1 MSGAPLARAA
11 ARAAVALGLTW
22 GLLLAPPLAAEPVAV
37 TFRLNDAQ
45 VKDKALAGV
54 AVGVARTRTGPFEAK
69 GTTDA
74 QGVYEARL
82 EPGGY
87 FVSYRLRGYVS
98 VERSPLEVG
107 PQPQTVTTT
116 LSMMMEDAGLG
127 GRSRL
132 QVVLNWGSDRDR
144 HVKDADSHLVCAC
157 RQPGSHVFFSSRK
170 HEGEGHAADLDVDDV
185 DWGGPETVTVVD
197 PPPGQYVY
205 WVHDYSGG
213 RATLAASDVRVRV
226 LWGDTVLGELRV
238 PPSASDRNWRPFR
251 AVEVDA
257 MGDARLVPFTE
268 AELQAG
274 VFRQPPP
281 DVPAAEEVRLL
292 VPGGSSGPPSPRRVL
307 QEGGALAVR
316 ILAALLAL
324 LVLVRLARRKRRPR
338 TR

>member
-1 MSGAPLARAA
+1 MSVATLP
-11 ARAAVALGLTW
+11 RAAVRAAFALALAW

-45 VKDKALAGV
+45 VKDKALPGV
-54 AVGVARTRTGPFEAK
+54 AVGISRSQTGPFETK

-74 QGVYEARL
+74 QGVFEARL
-82 EPGGY
+82 EPGSY

-107 PQPQTVTTT
+107 EQPQTVTTT

-132 QVVLNWGSDRDR
+132 QVVLNWGSDRAR

-157 RQPGSHVFFSSRK
+157 GRPGSHVFFSSRK

-197 PPPGQYVY
+197 PPPGQYAY
-205 WVHDYSGG
+205 WVHDYSG
-213 RATLAASDVRVRV
+213 RDAKLAASGVRVRV
-226 LWGDTVLGELRV
+226 LWGDTVLGELPV
-238 PPSASDRNWRPFR
+238 PPSATDRNWRPFR
-251 AVEVDA
+251 AIEVDA
-257 MGDARLVPFTE
+257 MGDARLVPFSE

-274 VFRQPPP
+274 VDRQPPP
-281 DVPAAEEVRLL
+281 DVPPAAEARLAL
-292 VPGGSSGPPSPRRVL
+292 PFGSSNPPSPRRDL
-307 QEGGALAVR
+307 QQGGALAVR
-316 ILAALLAL
+316 ILAAVLAL
-324 LVLVRLARRKRRPR
+324 LVLVRLARRGRRR
-338 TR
+338 